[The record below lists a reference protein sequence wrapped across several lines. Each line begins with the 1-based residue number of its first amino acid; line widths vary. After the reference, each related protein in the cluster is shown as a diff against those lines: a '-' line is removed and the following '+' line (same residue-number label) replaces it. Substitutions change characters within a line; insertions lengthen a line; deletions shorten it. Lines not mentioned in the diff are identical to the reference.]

1 MNKSNIDN
9 IIDNIY
15 DLNDNNTENYQSLE
29 NDNKSDN
36 ESIIDTSWLNNYNRL
51 YNLSE
56 IPEKEIMEY
65 IGLYFIYINKNSYI
79 EKILYEKQNLE
90 KTDEYSF
97 LTKESILKI
106 IQSKKI
112 TTPTS
117 KYKLIDI
124 LSFIVDINHEE
135 FDNINNTSLKVIPI
149 FNDIHINKSIFI
161 FHNINNLY
169 FIFQENEIQNQYR
182 TTLKSILKDTT
193 FKKKDKIEYLNLTKK
208 VKISTHP
215 REHLKFNT
223 RFTKKNKNG

>member
-15 DLNDNNTENYQSLE
+15 DLNNTENYQSLE
-29 NDNKSDN
+29 IDNKSDN

-90 KTDEYSF
+90 KSDEYSF

-124 LSFIVDINHEE
+124 LSFIIDVNHEE
-135 FDNINNTSLKVIPI
+135 IDNINNSPLKIIPI
-149 FNDIHINKSIFI
+149 FNDIHISKSIFI

-193 FKKKDKIEYLNLTKK
+193 FKKKDKMEDSNLTKK
-208 VKISTHP
+208 VKILTHP
-215 REHLKFNT
+215 IEQLKFNN

>member
-15 DLNDNNTENYQSLE
+15 DLNNNAENYQSLE
-29 NDNKSDN
+29 IDNKSDN

-90 KTDEYSF
+90 KSDEYSF
-97 LTKESILKI
+97 LKKESILKI

-124 LSFIVDINHEE
+124 LSFIIDVNHEE
-135 FDNINNTSLKVIPI
+135 FDNINNTSLKIIPI
-149 FNDIHINKSIFI
+149 FNDIHISKSIFI
-161 FHNINNLY
+161 FHNINNVY
-169 FIFQENEIQNQYR
+169 FIFQEKEIQNQYC

-193 FKKKDKIEYLNLTKK
+193 FKKKDKIEDLNLTKK
-208 VKISTHP
+208 VKIITHP
-215 REHLKFNT
+215 REQFKFNN

>member
-15 DLNDNNTENYQSLE
+15 DLNNNTENYQSLE
-29 NDNKSDN
+29 IDNKSDN

-90 KTDEYSF
+90 KSDEYSF

-124 LSFIVDINHEE
+124 LSFIIDVNHEE
-135 FDNINNTSLKVIPI
+135 FDNINNSPLKIIPI
-149 FNDIHINKSIFI
+149 FNDIHISKSIFI

-182 TTLKSILKDTT
+182 TTLKSILKNTT
-193 FKKKDKIEYLNLTKK
+193 FKKKDRMEDLNLTKK
-208 VKISTHP
+208 VKILTHP
-215 REHLKFNT
+215 REQLKFNN

>member
-1 MNKSNIDN
+1 ML
-9 IIDNIY
+9 IICYNIY
-15 DLNDNNTENYQSLE
+15 DLNNNAENYQSLE
-29 NDNKSDN
+29 IDNKSDN

-90 KTDEYSF
+90 KSDEYSF
-97 LTKESILKI
+97 LKKESILKI

-124 LSFIVDINHEE
+124 LSFIIDVNHEE
-135 FDNINNTSLKVIPI
+135 FDNINNTSLKIIPI
-149 FNDIHINKSIFI
+149 FNDIHISKSIFI
-161 FHNINNLY
+161 FHNINNVY
-169 FIFQENEIQNQYR
+169 FIFQEKEIQNQYC

-193 FKKKDKIEYLNLTKK
+193 FKKKDKIEDLNLTKK
-208 VKISTHP
+208 VKIITHP
-215 REHLKFNT
+215 REQFKFNN